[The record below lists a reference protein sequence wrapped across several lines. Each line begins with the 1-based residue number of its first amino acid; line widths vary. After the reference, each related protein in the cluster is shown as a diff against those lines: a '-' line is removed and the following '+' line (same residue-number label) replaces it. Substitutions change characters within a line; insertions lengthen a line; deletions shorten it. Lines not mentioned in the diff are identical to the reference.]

1 MARCLLALGSNIGDR
16 YAQMAAA
23 CSAIAQIPGCHL
35 LSRSRWH
42 ATVPIGGSSGQGEFL
57 NGAVLVD
64 TTLSA
69 GELAKALQQI
79 ELQLGRERIVR
90 WDARTIDID
99 LLLYDD
105 LILDTETLTV
115 PHPRMAFRRFVLEP
129 AADIAGAMLH
139 PTSGWTI
146 ARLLT
151 HLRDAPRLVAV
162 TAVRHDL
169 AEWLATDLGR
179 EMKCPTIA
187 WQDGQKTGEQHSPTI
202 SERDIGSL
210 SEGDPPAVIAQS
222 PIEFANLQA
231 STVAGTCSQRPAVV
245 VWLDAAEPAE
255 LLAEVGFSGSTGE
268 QTTDEWVSL
277 PEPNL
282 CGWGPVARIT
292 ASDLATVRQEAQAA
306 LRCIWPDIP

>member
-1 MARCLLALGSNIGDR
+1 
-16 YAQMAAA
+16 MAAA
-23 CSAIAQIPGCHL
+23 CSAIAQIPGCQL

-57 NGAVLVD
+57 NGAVLVE
-64 TTLSA
+64 TTLST

-115 PHPRMAFRRFVLEP
+115 PHLRMAFRRFVLEP
-129 AADIAGAMLH
+129 AADIAGALLH
-139 PTSGWTI
+139 PTTGWTI

-162 TAVRHDL
+162 TAGRHDL
-169 AEWLATDLGR
+169 AEWLVADLGR
-179 EMKCPTIA
+179 EMKCPAVA
-187 WQDGQKTGEQHSPTI
+187 WQDGQKTGGHRSSAF
-202 SERDIGSL
+202 SEPDIGSL
-210 SEGDPPAVIAQS
+210 SDGDPPVVVARS
-222 PIEFANLQA
+222 PAEFANWQA
-231 STVAGTCSQRPAVV
+231 CTVVGTRSQRPAVV
-245 VWLDAAEPAE
+245 IWLDAAEPAK
-255 LLAEVGFSGSTGE
+255 LLAEVGLSGSADE
-268 QTTDEWVSL
+268 HTTDDWASL